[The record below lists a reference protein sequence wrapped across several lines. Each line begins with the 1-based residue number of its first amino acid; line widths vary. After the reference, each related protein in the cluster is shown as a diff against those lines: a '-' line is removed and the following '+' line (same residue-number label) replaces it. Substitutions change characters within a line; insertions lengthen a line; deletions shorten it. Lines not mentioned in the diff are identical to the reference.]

1 MLYVCAFHPV
11 LNNAYTYCS
20 REITRISI
28 KYTVNVIMVVGLCD
42 NLFPWNEIFFGM
54 RVSFVVR
61 CWFNNA
67 FRFRNVPFYE
77 YATVRL
83 HNFVNHTLNKA
94 TNPNYCRYRTTPCM
108 FLQMRNLAVPD
119 SYVYMYLKRNAMTF
133 NFKQ

>member
-1 MLYVCAFHPV
+1 MLSWWLGYMYVTIYFHGTE
-11 LNNAYTYCS
+11 LFLRYEGFFS
-20 REITRISI
+20 LSSG
-28 KYTVNVIMVVGLCD
+28 VG
-42 NLFPWNEIFFGM
+42 FK
-54 RVSFVVR
+54 
-61 CWFNNA
+61 NA
-67 FRFRNVPFYE
+67 FRIRNVPFYE